1 MDLLSVSFHYVC
13 NIMFTIEVI
22 AIDRIIS
29 FIADTSK
36 ILTILFRRYCGI
48 IDITPKSLQAK
59 EDINNIETNKMNY
72 SEEIVEIYLYKY
84 LVALLIWGTVYPSSL
99 SKMILAL

>member
-1 MDLLSVSFHYVC
+1 
-13 NIMFTIEVI
+13 MFTIEVI
-22 AIDRIIS
+22 AIDRIIR

-36 ILTILFRRYCGI
+36 ILTMLFRCYCGI

-72 SEEIVEIYLYKY
+72 SEEIVEIYLYKC
-84 LVALLIWGTVYPSSL
+84 LSL
-99 SKMILAL
+99 FLFGELYILHL

>member
-1 MDLLSVSFHYVC
+1 MDLLSVSFHYIC
-13 NIMFTIEVI
+13 NIVFTIEVI

-36 ILTILFRRYCGI
+36 KLTILFRRNCGI

-59 EDINNIETNKMNY
+59 EDINNKETNKMNHRL
-72 SEEIVEIYLYKY
+72 EIVEIYLYKY
-84 LVALLIWGTVYPSSL
+84 LVALLIWGTAYPSSL